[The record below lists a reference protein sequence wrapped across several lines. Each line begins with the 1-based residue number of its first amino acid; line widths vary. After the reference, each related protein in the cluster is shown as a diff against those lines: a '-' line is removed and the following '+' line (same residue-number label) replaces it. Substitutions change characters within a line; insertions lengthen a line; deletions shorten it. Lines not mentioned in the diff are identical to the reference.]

1 MDDSAEVVPKPSLA
15 VADAG
20 GDALFT
26 LSDLPAWL
34 YAAYFLPGDWL
45 LWAIS
50 SRLPSVASFL
60 EIGAADYGGVLSGFI
75 STCAWLLLLVS
86 GSIAY
91 QFVRDAD
98 RAMTRGIAELCA
110 DVGRRARIAAAL
122 LRTRMRR
129 RRRAPPE
136 KIEVAEDL
144 ELSRDELKALQ
155 LYGELQPGYALAVS
169 DVAAALQARSHQVQ
183 RLLERLKQ
191 LGLLG
196 STVGGLEGESAYTL
210 TRAGRALLI
219 FRKLAPAQ

>member
-1 MDDSAEVVPKPSLA
+1 MDDSAEVVPKPSVA
-15 VADAG
+15 VGDAG

-45 LWAIS
+45 LWTMS
-50 SRLPSVASFL
+50 SQLPSVARFL
-60 EIGAADYGGVLSGFI
+60 EVGAGDYGGVLSGFI
-75 STCAWLLLLVS
+75 STCAWVLLLVS

-91 QFVRDAD
+91 QSVRDAD
-98 RAMTRGIAELCA
+98 RAMTRGIADLCA
-110 DVGRRARIAAAL
+110 DIGRRARIAAAL
-122 LRTRMRR
+122 LRMRMRKR
-129 RRRAPPE
+129 KPATPE

-144 ELSRDELKALQ
+144 EVSRDELKTLQ
-155 LYGELQPGYALAVS
+155 LYGELEPGYALAVS
-169 DVAAALQARSHQVQ
+169 DVAAALHARSHEVR
-183 RLLERLKQ
+183 RLLERLAH

-219 FRKLAPAQ
+219 FRKLAPAE